1 MVLPIHI
8 FFLWK
13 KKQINIIIIIY
24 LVISHIT
31 TDGQVVVVVLVL
43 VVVVGAS
50 FVDPVRGG
58 VPEVWSKFVEEK
70 EKVVSAISRIFILP
84 EVLIEEKV
92 VWEGVLVE
100 PGDVLI

>member
-31 TDGQVVVVVLVL
+31 TDGQVVVVVVLVL
-43 VVVVGAS
+43 VVVGAS

>member
-31 TDGQVVVVVLVL
+31 TDGQVVVVVVVLVL
-43 VVVVGAS
+43 VVVGAS

-92 VWEGVLVE
+92 V
-100 PGDVLI
+100 

>member
-31 TDGQVVVVVLVL
+31 TDGQVVVVVVVL

-92 VWEGVLVE
+92 V
-100 PGDVLI
+100 

>member
-92 VWEGVLVE
+92 VWEGVE

>member
-31 TDGQVVVVVLVL
+31 TDGQVVVVVVLVL
-43 VVVVGAS
+43 VVVGAS

-92 VWEGVLVE
+92 VWEGVE

>member
-31 TDGQVVVVVLVL
+31 TDGQVVVVVVLVL
-43 VVVVGAS
+43 VVVVVGAS

-92 VWEGVLVE
+92 V
-100 PGDVLI
+100 

>member
-31 TDGQVVVVVLVL
+31 TDGQVVVVVVLVL
-43 VVVVGAS
+43 VVVGAS

-92 VWEGVLVE
+92 V
-100 PGDVLI
+100 